1 MDNAA
6 KSLRS
11 TSSRI
16 TTQRARRRRKD
27 EGRRRWSRAI
37 SDQNRICAGDQSR
50 PARPARRPLL
60 WRSRSGCH
68 PMPPGL
74 SEMRW
79 QISREQNLKC
89 ATKTAPQNEG
99 MCRIDWTNENIGLER
114 SMRVPLKR
122 RKRGGCSLSSF
133 VFIKAVQGDSGGLT
147 ARLG

>member
-1 MDNAA
+1 MKDGGDGREPYRIKIGFALEIKAA
-6 KSLRS
+6 SVAKP
-11 TSSRI
+11 
-16 TTQRARRRRKD
+16 K
-27 EGRRRWSRAI
+27 W
-37 SDQNRICAGDQSR
+37 
-50 PARPARRPLL
+50 
-60 WRSRSGCH
+60 
-68 PMPPGL
+68 MPPGL

-89 ATKTAPQNEG
+89 ATKTAPQNVG
-99 MCRIDWTNENIGLER
+99 MCSTDWTNENIGLER

>member
-1 MDNAA
+1 MKDGGDGREPYRIKIGFALEKIKAA
-6 KSLRS
+6 
-11 TSSRI
+11 
-16 TTQRARRRRKD
+16 QR
-27 EGRRRWSRAI
+27 GRRDGRL
-37 SDQNRICAGDQSR
+37 
-50 PARPARRPLL
+50 LL

-79 QISREQNLKC
+79 KISREQNFKC

-99 MCRIDWTNENIGLER
+99 MCSTDWTNENIGLER